1 MSMTKFKIQNKVLS
15 SKINSKW
22 YFGFTLIELIV
33 SITILSIIML
43 TIFSIYSNVVQ
54 VSKKLELY
62 RYLQQN
68 IRSITE
74 LLANDIREKWVDY
87 ARYNNPSEKSINYSS
102 WNVFLFIKGSKTYGI
117 FKKKV
122 DDYELC
128 PSINGIENNTCDLKN
143 PKTISYF
150 GFYTT
155 DPKKP
160 TILTTDTVTIKDL
173 KYYISATMAGWIVW
187 EPLIW
192 NPNSKEWKVTILLE
206 IWIAPKQWISSSLAT
221 ESVMKV
227 QTTISENFYKRQ

>member
-1 MSMTKFKIQNKVLS
+1 MTKFKIQNKVLS
-15 SKINSKW
+15 SKINSKG

-74 LLANDIREKWVDY
+74 LLANDIREKGVDY

-102 WNVFLFIKGSKTYGI
+102 GNVFLFIKGSKTYGI

-173 KYYISATMAGWIVW
+173 KYYISATMAGGIVG
-187 EPLIW
+187 EPLIG
-192 NPNSKEWKVTILLE
+192 NPNSKEGKVTILLE
-206 IWIAPKQWISSSLAT
+206 IGIAPKQGISSSLAT